1 MKAKRENKTTKKV
14 FPKKVLEPNSSA
26 MESFEEYRKVAD
38 IIERANLAAG
48 KKGVYETSSGSALN
62 LEIQPHGLSTQ
73 EI

>member
-1 MKAKRENKTTKKV
+1 MKAKKVNKTTTKV
-14 FPKKVLEPNSSA
+14 FPKKVLESNSPA
-26 MESFEEYRKVAD
+26 IESFEEYRKVAE

-62 LEIQPHGLSTQ
+62 LEIPPHGLSTQ